1 MTPTVMKEAIQGAAI
16 DQSVETACDE
26 QRWDAQFAGSLDVLE
41 DLYDEITADE
51 KAGHTTPI
59 NA

>member
-1 MTPTVMKEAIQGAAI
+1 MAPTVTDKAGAA
-16 DQSVETACDE
+16 QEAMETVTARDE
-26 QRWDAQFAGSLDVLE
+26 QCWDTQFAGSLDVLE

-51 KAGHTTPI
+51 KAGRTTPV